1 MWKVGPFTFRDQIV
15 ILRVLAEESQE
26 VDRLFGQLKQDVKR
40 EWAQEDVLIVAREV
54 SAI

>member
-15 ILRVLAEESQE
+15 ILRVLAEESRE
-26 VDRLFGQLKQDVKR
+26 VDRFFGQLKQDVKR